1 MSESGNLDEYEHK
14 LLNCSPKNSVSTFQ
28 KVADDYEDDILSFC
42 SYPDNYIDFFLKL
55 MSDSRFY
62 TKQGLW
68 QFLLMIG
75 VDVEIMPTEQTKAIA
90 KVLTENFIHYEDE
103 MLCLTTCDFI
113 ARYYPFDEAEK
124 ILLML
129 KEIEKGK
136 KEQGFAN
143 DGLRILNNERI
154 RAEKE
159 E

>member
-1 MSESGNLDEYEHK
+1 MSNLEKYAKTLLGADRESIFERVSNQYSDDLLDFGNFQEDYLDF
-14 LLNCSPKNSVSTFQ
+14 LVSIYS
-28 KVADDYEDDILSFC
+28 KPE
-42 SYPDNYIDFFLKL
+42 FFLKKGA
-55 MSDSRFY
+55 Y
-62 TKQGLW
+62 H
-68 QFLLMIG
+68 FLAVVG
-75 VDVEIMPTEQTKAIA
+75 VDTDIMSAEQLKTIA
-90 KVLTENFIHYEDE
+90 KALIENFIDYEDE

-113 ARYYPFDEAEK
+113 ARYYPFDEAKK